1 MKKFTKLLENSY
13 IKYYEV
19 SAEIKLVFSAQSY
32 GEAGYLADSELG
44 SIESQTDFRISD
56 ISEITKE
63 EYQKVKITES
73 VDSKDITAE
82 QKIEADWKETF
93 DNRVPSKTEE
103 MEFYHQMRLKK
114 FDGILVLQV
123 IDKIKQSI

>member
-1 MKKFTKLLENSY
+1 MKKFSKLLED
-13 IKYYEV
+13 IDLTRYYKISSEV
-19 SAEIKLVFSAQSY
+19 VLMVLAETE
-32 GEAGYLADSELG
+32 GEAGYISDIILG

-56 ISEITKE
+56 ISEISKE

-73 VDSKDITAE
+73 VDTEATAE
-82 QKIEADWKETF
+82 QKIEAEWKETF
-93 DNRVPSKTEE
+93 DNRIPSKTEE
-103 MEFYHQMRLKK
+103 LEFYHQMRLKK

>member
-1 MKKFTKLLENSY
+1 MKKFSKLLED
-13 IKYYEV
+13 IDLTRYYKISSEV
-19 SAEIKLVFSAQSY
+19 VLMVLAETE
-32 GEAGYLADSELG
+32 GEAGYISDIILG

-73 VDSKDITAE
+73 VDSKDITTE

-123 IDKIKQSI
+123 IDKIK